1 LNFIPKL
8 ITFALERNGGFTFT
22 EESFNQAM
30 ATNAGSLSG

>member
-1 LNFIPKL
+1 LNFIPGL
-8 ITFALERNGGFTFT
+8 ITFALDHNGGFTVT